1 VRWQLDIPT
10 YYINFT
16 KYLELSPFLR
26 RTIHFPP
33 YLKRKENKFIKI
45 SCYLFSRDQKKI
57 LWTRNT
63 DSKFKFIFKDTYWSH
78 PPTWVWSPSW
88 RGGSRSV
95 SWGPPAAPGGCR
107 STRTVH
113 SSRIWTRIEFKSLI
127 SRDRIYL
134 KHKIWDAERFPIR
147 DPRTEHRA
155 QAELDKYWNI
165 RELNVVLYLSA
176 ECRQTRGKWGGGSK
190 RSLLLAIIFQ
200 FNAPCPSSDPY
211 DPSFMKYSTEDR
223 KKSALGL

>member
-1 VRWQLDIPT
+1 MLLGFSSFKSFSYQRKTSIQRGVLRMQPSENLSSLCIVRWQLDIPT

-33 YLKRKENKFIKI
+33 YLKRKENKLSKYHVT
-45 SCYLFSRDQKKI
+45 YLVETKKQI

-63 DSKFKFIFKDTYWSH
+63 DSKFEFIFKDTCWSH

-113 SSRIWTRIEFKSLI
+113 SSRIWTRIKYKS
-127 SRDRIYL
+127 
-134 KHKIWDAERFPIR
+134 
-147 DPRTEHRA
+147 
-155 QAELDKYWNI
+155 
-165 RELNVVLYLSA
+165 
-176 ECRQTRGKWGGGSK
+176 
-190 RSLLLAIIFQ
+190 
-200 FNAPCPSSDPY
+200 
-211 DPSFMKYSTEDR
+211 
-223 KKSALGL
+223 